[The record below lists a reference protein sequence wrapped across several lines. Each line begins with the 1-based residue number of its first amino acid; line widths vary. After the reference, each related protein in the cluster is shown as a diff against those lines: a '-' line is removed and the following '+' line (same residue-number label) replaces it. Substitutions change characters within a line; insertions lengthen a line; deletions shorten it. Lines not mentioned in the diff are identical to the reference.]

1 MGLGGLLRLGPVNGL
16 ALNIYRDKWV
26 NISVVN
32 SLYLNVI
39 LVEKDDLKIL
49 LADFE
54 ALNWQAILFRAQR
67 VYIDNLNHQ
76 MSFQKSIWMF
86 FGQDIL
92 C

>member
-1 MGLGGLLRLGPVNGL
+1 MGLGGLLGPVNGL

-26 NISVVN
+26 NNSVGN
-32 SLYLNVI
+32 YLYLNVT

-76 MSFQKSIWMF
+76 MSLQKSIWMF